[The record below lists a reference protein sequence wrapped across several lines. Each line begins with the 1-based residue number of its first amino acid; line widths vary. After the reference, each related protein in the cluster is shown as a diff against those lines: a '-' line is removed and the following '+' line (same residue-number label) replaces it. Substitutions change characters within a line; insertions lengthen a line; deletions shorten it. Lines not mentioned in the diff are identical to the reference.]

1 MLPRWS
7 FLQRLA
13 VLALLALAA
22 CTPAG
27 PQLIGN
33 PQNPYPQSNPPK
45 VGDIAHLPTG
55 TPVTI
60 DQLLDV
66 AGDVRVVYFGET
78 HDNPASHRM
87 EATLL
92 GGLEKRHPGQMALGL
107 EMFSRSQQPI
117 LDRWVAGELSE
128 KEFLRQ
134 AHWYE
139 QWNMNFAYYRE
150 LLNLA
155 RERKIPVI
163 ALNAEKSLVKAI
175 RGKPVVELSAE
186 ERAKIPALDL
196 TDPYQRAQTLAILG
210 DHSHD
215 GFSAAGFVRAQTL
228 WDETMAESIAN
239 YLASP
244 QGTNRHLLVCAGGDH
259 VRFGFGIPRR
269 AFRRLPA
276 SYLLVGGQ
284 EINLPPDKQDR
295 LMQVEVPEFPMVP
308 YDFLAYLDYED
319 LPEKPVLIG
328 IMFEPVKDGK
338 GLLVKGVMPDS
349 NGERAG
355 LKKGDILLQMD
366 GRVLKESFDLIYAT
380 QQKHPGDQTLFKVLR
395 DDKQLDIKVDFR
407 AGTSHHGG

>member
-1 MLPRWS
+1 MLPRFA

-45 VGDIAHLPTG
+45 VGDIIHLPTG

-60 DQLLDV
+60 DQLLNV
-66 AGDVRVVYFGET
+66 AGDARVVYFGET
-78 HDNPASHRM
+78 HDNPASHRL
-87 EATLL
+87 ETTLL
-92 GGLEKRHPGQMALGL
+92 DGLEKRHPGEMALGL

-139 QWNMNFAYYRE
+139 QWNMNFAYYRQ

-155 RERKIPVI
+155 RKRKIPVI
-163 ALNAEKSLVKAI
+163 ALNAEKSLVRDI
-175 RGKPVVELSAE
+175 RSKPVVELSAE
-186 ERAKIPALDL
+186 ERAKIPSLDL

-210 DHSHD
+210 DHSHG
-215 GFSAAGFVRAQTL
+215 GFSPDGFVRAQTL
-228 WDETMAESIAN
+228 WDETMAESIAH

-244 QGTNRHLLVCAGGDH
+244 QGLNRHLLVCAGGDH
-259 VRFGFGIPRR
+259 VHYGFGIPRR
-269 AFRRLPA
+269 AFRRLPV

-284 EINLPPDKQDR
+284 EINIPPDKQDR

-308 YDFLAYLDYED
+308 YDFLAYMGYED

-338 GLLVKGVMPDS
+338 GLLVKAVQPDS

-366 GRVLKESFDLIYAT
+366 GKPLKESFDLIYPT
-380 QQKHPGDQTLFKVLR
+380 QQKHPGDQALFKVLR
-395 DDKQLDIKVDFR
+395 DGKQLDIKVDFR
-407 AGTSHHGG
+407 PGTSHHGG